1 MKQFAIAA
9 AATALAVTGAS
20 AQENFH
26 LRVQSLLSAESIS
39 GQHLEQYFE
48 DLEVMSAGRI
58 TSELFFS
65 SSIVKSVETFDAVVN
80 GILDG
85 DTTQPSYQIG
95 KDTAFQFVGDVMGG
109 YETPW
114 QMYAFLYYGG
124 GLEAARE
131 LYAEYDMFLVGW
143 WIHGPESLSSTR
155 SLAGPEDLEN
165 FKFRSP
171 PGMITGIFDDLG
183 ASPIVMDFTEVFTAL
198 ETGVIDGA
206 DASNLSINKSL
217 GLYDIAE
224 HATYPGFHSMPA
236 DHFAIRLETW
246 ESMPEDLQ
254 RIMEVGWQKHA
265 FRTSLANAVDIQKT
279 ANELAA
285 AGVTLHEWSAEDL
298 REYRESVVA
307 EWENFADTDRA
318 RELVAMHKDF
328 LGQIGLLESAE

>member
-1 MKQFAIAA
+1 MALAA
-9 AATALAVTGAS
+9 AAAMVTTGAA
-20 AQENFH
+20 AQETFN
-26 LRVQSLLSAESIS
+26 LRVQSLLSEQSIS
-39 GQHLEQYFE
+39 GQELMQYFD
-48 DLEVMSAGRI
+48 DLEVMSGGRI

-65 SSIVKSVETFDAVVN
+65 SAVVKSVETFDAVVN

-114 QMYAFLYYGG
+114 QMYAFLYNGG

-143 WIHGPESLSSTR
+143 WIHGQESLSSTR
-155 SLAGPEDLEN
+155 SLAGPADLEG

-171 PGMITGIFDDLG
+171 PGMITGIFQDLG
-183 ASPIVMDFTEVFTAL
+183 ASPVVMDFTEVFTAL

-206 DASNLSINKSL
+206 DASNLSINRSL

-246 ESMPEDLQ
+246 ESMPQDLQ
-254 RIMEVGWQKHA
+254 RIMEVGWQKHS
-265 FRTSLANAVDIQKT
+265 FRTTLANMVDIQET
-279 ANELAA
+279 ANALEAQ
-285 AGVTLHEWSAEDL
+285 GVTLHAWSSEDL
-298 REYRESVVA
+298 AEYRESVVT
-307 EWENFADTDRA
+307 EWEKFADTDKA

-328 LGQIGLLESAE
+328 LGKIGLLD